1 MKSHHRYQAVA
12 VRGMSHKTVPANAE
26 KQARVLELM
35 MQAGAAMG
43 DSFNLVSVAILKSA
57 QPVVMMIITIAA
69 AVVRGNMLE
78 KRGAATVRCC
88 GALSQGKS
96 ILYDKKTVNP
106 QLVSL
111 QCGTSETNGQCGA
124 KVISLHSWHGS
135 IRDKLSPTTLSL
147 KVCLQKS
154 LPCKPRLARQWW
166 L

>member
-78 KRGAATVRCC
+78 KRCGAATVICC
-88 GALSQGKS
+88 DALSQGKS

-124 KVISLHSWHGS
+124 KVISLHS
-135 IRDKLSPTTLSL
+135 
-147 KVCLQKS
+147 
-154 LPCKPRLARQWW
+154 
-166 L
+166 